1 MASAVRGADAIVR
14 CPNCGTKNRLRPN
27 AEGLPR
33 CAKCK
38 TLLPWIT
45 AATEASFED
54 EVRAPVPVV
63 VDFWASWC
71 APCRMIKPALDRLA
85 HEHAG
90 RLKVV
95 EVDIDE
101 QQSLAQ
107 RFNVMSVPLLVVL
120 SGGEELDRIVG
131 AVPPAELERRLAP
144 FISPQ
149 RQSNGGSDD
158 G

>member
-1 MASAVRGADAIVR
+1 VASAVRGADAIVR
-14 CPNCGTKNRLRPN
+14 CPNCGAKNRVRPD
-27 AEGLPR
+27 AERVPR

-45 AATEASFED
+45 AANLSSFED

-71 APCRMIKPALDRLA
+71 DPCRMIKPALHRLA

-90 RLKVV
+90 QLKVV

-101 QQSLAQ
+101 QPELAQ
-107 RFNVMSVPLLVVL
+107 RFNVMSIPLLVVL
-120 SGGEELDRIVG
+120 SQGEERDRIVG
-131 AVPPAELERRLAP
+131 AVPHAELERRLAP
-144 FISPQ
+144 VISEHA
-149 RQSNGGSDD
+149 RSNGGSDH

>member
-1 MASAVRGADAIVR
+1 VASAVRGAGAIVR
-14 CPNCGTKNRLRPN
+14 CPNCGAKNRLRPN
-27 AEGLPR
+27 AEGVPR

-71 APCRMIKPALDRLA
+71 APCRMIKPALERLA
-85 HEHAG
+85 REHAG

-101 QQSLAQ
+101 QQTLAQ
-107 RFNVMSVPLLVVL
+107 RFKVMSVPLLVVL
-120 SGGEELDRIVG
+120 SGGEERDRIVG

-144 FISPQ
+144 VISPQ
-149 RQSNGGSDD
+149 ARSNGGSDH